1 MEPPSAQEALMKPKN
16 MASKLFSNVPRVLA
30 RAALVALAIGTLDAC
45 SLLYDLSTEQCSQTS
60 DCGALGAAFSE
71 YVCVNHLCRPST
83 DAGYCDTNASCLDA
97 PDNPGDPA
105 ICTRKSPSDVG
116 KSCVYLKTAECPL
129 VLPNTRELWRE
140 NLRSDNV
147 LILGGF
153 GTIPTEQTGMQIR
166 NYDLALTELT
176 SQIGGLP
183 GSGGSRRPV
192 VMVLCRANFTERTE
206 LDASMTHLADTL
218 KVPGIVSGLLA
229 DDLQYA
235 FESKGLGANMFFM
248 SPLESDSTLTSLQDD
263 GLLWHVGPGGT
274 SVGRAYAP
282 LLERT
287 LSYLNVSGPVRVA
300 SVLASDLRLLSDI
313 DAVVRSPPSSG
324 GISFNGMSVFENLNA
339 DNYKSVAI
347 TSVYTDPNVQLAT
360 QSQDILAFKPH
371 VIIGDAA
378 DEFLDQMVPAIER
391 GWAAAAGTQPRPFYL
406 LSPIHYNNPAL
417 PRLLLAFP
425 DVWQRLIGVNAP
437 SAVDQVVYEGY
448 QTRFN
453 GAYPEVANRTGYENF
468 YDAIYYLMYA
478 AAGARNLLVSGQ
490 DMKRGMTQ
498 LLSGPRFD
506 VGPTPMPQAMQSLG
520 NASIS
525 LYGTL
530 GAPTFDP
537 STGARGGVGSAWCVT
552 QSKQQKAD
560 VLRYDDAS
568 KAMVGNFPCFP
579 GF

>member
-1 MEPPSAQEALMKPKN
+1 
-16 MASKLFSNVPRVLA
+16 MASNIYSNAPRGLA
-30 RAALVALAIGTLDAC
+30 LAALVALALGTLDAC

-60 DCGALGAAFSE
+60 DCAALGASFSE
-71 YVCVNHLCRPST
+71 YVCIEHLCRPST
-83 DAGYCDTNASCLDA
+83 EAGYCDTNASCLDA

-105 ICTRKSPSDVG
+105 ICTRKSSSDVG
-116 KSCVYLKTAECPL
+116 KSCVYLKTPECPL

-140 NLRSDNV
+140 NLRNDDA

-153 GTIPTEQTGMQIR
+153 GTIPPEQTGMQIR

-176 SQIGGLP
+176 SKIGGLP

-235 FESKGLGANMFFM
+235 FESKGLAANMFFM
-248 SPLESDSTLTSLQDD
+248 SPLESDSTLTTLQDD

-282 LLERT
+282 LLDRT
-287 LSYLNVSGPVRVA
+287 LTYLNVSGPVRVA
-300 SVLASDLRLLSDI
+300 SVLASDLRVLSDI
-313 DAVVRSPPSSG
+313 DAVVRSAPSAG
-324 GISFNGMSVFENLNA
+324 GISFNGKNAFENLNEQ
-339 DNYKSVAI
+339 NYKSIAI
-347 TSVYTDPNVQLAT
+347 TSVYTDPNVQLAA
-360 QSQDILAFKPH
+360 QSQDLLVFKPH

-417 PRLLLAFP
+417 PRLLAAFP
-425 DVWQRLIGVNAP
+425 DVRQRLVGVNAP
-437 SAVDQVVYEGY
+437 AAPDPTANIDY
-448 QTRFN
+448 QFRFDT
-453 GAYPEVANRTGYENF
+453 AYPEVAGRTGYENF

-490 DMKRGMTQ
+490 DIKRGMTQ
-498 LLSGPRFD
+498 LLSGPRYD
-506 VGPTPMPQAMQSLG
+506 VGPQAMAQAMQSLG
-520 NASIS
+520 VANIS

-530 GAPTFDP
+530 GPPNFDP
-537 STGARGGVGSAWCVT
+537 SSGARGGVGSAWCVN
-552 QSKQQKAD
+552 SAGQQKAD
-560 VLRYDDAS
+560 VLSYDDAS
-568 KAMVGNFPCFP
+568 KAMVGTFPCFS